1 MLIKKNTNKQGES
14 MSMVGV
20 KERIQEEYDIL
31 TTRFST
37 YYKKINNK
45 HKRYNPDLG
54 FDQLGIKSPRSKL
67 NNDSSLLY
75 AVYFSLRSLEY
86 IKPDLKE
93 RA

>member
-1 MLIKKNTNKQGES
+1 

-20 KERIQEEYDIL
+20 KQRLEEEYDIL

-37 YYKKINNK
+37 YYTKIHKKN
-45 HKRYNPDLG
+45 KRYNPKVG
-54 FDQLGIKSPRSKL
+54 FDQLKITPKEKL
-67 NNDSSLLY
+67 NNDGSQLY
-75 AVYFSLRSLEY
+75 AVYFSLRMLEY